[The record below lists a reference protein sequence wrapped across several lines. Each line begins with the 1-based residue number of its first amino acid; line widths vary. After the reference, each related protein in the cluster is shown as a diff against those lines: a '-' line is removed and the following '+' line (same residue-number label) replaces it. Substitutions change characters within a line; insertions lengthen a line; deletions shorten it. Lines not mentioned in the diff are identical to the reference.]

1 MAVSSPCS
9 DKLSWSETGITVVP
23 LSGIVEIDLN
33 PVMVGRPG
41 EGNLAVDAVVLVQ
54 DNGEDLEES
63 TGP

>member
-9 DKLSWSETGITVVP
+9 DKLSWPETKITVVP

-33 PVMVGRPG
+33 PVMVGRRG

-54 DNGEDLEES
+54 ANGEDLEES

>member
-1 MAVSSPCS
+1 M
-9 DKLSWSETGITVVP
+9 VP

-54 DNGEDLEES
+54 DNGEDLEET